1 MGKNSKRGEAV
12 FFVIAGKIIQL
23 KNQGDS
29 TGAYNLK
36 LGQVFKQSRDR
47 FSTWI
52 SVTDQM
58 LGIDIG
64 SAAGIRLAH
73 VGSAIGPRTRG
84 FRRLGQALFQGIKG
98 RRKGIDH
105 GAVTR
110 TCPADLLHSPQP
122 GLQRFAHWQAA

>member
-29 TGAYNLK
+29 TDAYNLN

-47 FSTWI
+47 LSTWI

-58 LGIDIG
+58 PGIDIG
-64 SAAGIRLAH
+64 SATRIRLAH
-73 VGSAIGPRTRG
+73 VGSAIGARTRG
-84 FRRLGQALFQGIKG
+84 FRRLGQALFQDIKG

-110 TCPADLLHSPQP
+110 ASPADFLHSPQP
-122 GLQRFAHWQAA
+122 GLQRFAHWRAA

>member
-1 MGKNSKRGEAV
+1 MRIVLHKPE
-12 FFVIAGKIIQL
+12 
-23 KNQGDS
+23 QGRIPQML
-29 TGAYNLK
+29 NLK

-47 FSTWI
+47 LSTWI

-64 SAAGIRLAH
+64 SAAHIRLAH
-73 VGSAIGPRTRG
+73 VGSAIGTRTRG
-84 FRRLGQALFQGIKG
+84 FCRLGQALFQDIKG